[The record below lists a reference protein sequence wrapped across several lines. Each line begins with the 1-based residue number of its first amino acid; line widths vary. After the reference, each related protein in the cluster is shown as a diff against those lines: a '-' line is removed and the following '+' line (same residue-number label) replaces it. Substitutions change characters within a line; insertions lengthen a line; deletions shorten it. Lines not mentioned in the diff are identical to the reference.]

1 MATKLIN
8 SWPMV
13 VGRLLVGLPLI
24 VSGLIHLAGPYF
36 FLEAVLQY
44 QLVRG
49 LPAQL
54 VAMTVM
60 VSSVVLGTA
69 IVFYSRLGPI
79 SLGLSALL
87 FLIFAV
93 AQLSAVMRGLNIACG
108 CFGATNHQI
117 GWMSIGLSVSLFVT
131 ASVMYW
137 KLSKPV
143 QPPKTTAP
151 CEKG

>member
-1 MATKLIN
+1 
-8 SWPMV
+8 MV
-13 VGRLLVGLPLI
+13 IGRLIVGLPLI

-49 LPAQL
+49 LPAQF
-54 VAMTVM
+54 VAMIVM

-69 IVFYSRLGPI
+69 IVFYSRLSPI
-79 SLGLSALL
+79 SLGLSAVL
-87 FLIFAV
+87 FLSFVVAQVSAV
-93 AQLSAVMRGLNIACG
+93 ARGLNIACG

-117 GWMSIGLSVSLFVT
+117 GWMSIGLSISLCII

-143 QPPKTTAP
+143 EPSELTVSA
-151 CEKG
+151 EKGSL